1 MTDNINKD
9 TDAANPQDSLVDALE
24 SIKSLL
30 AKSDSKLAAARESIA
45 IASNQTALGKLDI
58 HNDHDE
64 SGQFEIPVL
73 DDIVIPAEVES
84 ATEEVSNISEQL
96 SEKIE
101 ETLAAVNESIPTLD
115 VTTIEPEPI
124 IITKTDPQIILGY
137 LDTLQESLEKTL
149 RDSLMKSIVTIEAGL
164 KKSLVREIDKIRKQ
178 VKKDLS

>member
-1 MTDNINKD
+1 MADNINKD
-9 TDAANPQDSLVDALE
+9 DDESGSQDSLVDALE

-58 HNDHDE
+58 HEHE
-64 SGQFEIPVL
+64 QHLQSGQFEIPVL

-84 ATEEVSNISEQL
+84 ATEEVSNISEQI
-96 SEKIE
+96 SEKID
-101 ETLAAVNESIPTLD
+101 ETLAAVNESIPTLSE
-115 VTTIEPEPI
+115 VEP
-124 IITKTDPQIILGY
+124 DPQIVLDY
-137 LDTLQESLEKTL
+137 LDTLQEKLEKTL

-164 KKSLVREIDKIRKQ
+164 KKSLISEIDKIRKQ

>member
-9 TDAANPQDSLVDALE
+9 TDAANSQDSLVDALE
-24 SIKSLL
+24 SIKALL

-58 HNDHDE
+58 HHDQSE
-64 SGQFEIPVL
+64 QVEIPVL
-73 DDIVIPAEVES
+73 DDIVVPTEVES
-84 ATEEVSNISEQL
+84 VTEEVSNISEQL

-115 VTTIEPEPI
+115 VPTIEPEPV
-124 IITKTDPQIILGY
+124 IITKPDPLIILGY
-137 LDTLQESLEKTL
+137 LDTVQESLEKTL

-164 KKSLVREIDKIRKQ
+164 KKSLVSEIDKIRKQ

>member
-9 TDAANPQDSLVDALE
+9 AETLDSQDSLVDALE

-45 IASNQTALGKLDI
+45 IASNQTELG
-58 HNDHDE
+58 HQGVSE
-64 SGQFEIPVL
+64 QFEIPVL

-84 ATEEVSNISEQL
+84 VTEEVSNISEQL
-96 SEKIE
+96 SEKID
-101 ETLAAVNESIPTLD
+101 ETLAAVNESIPTLS
-115 VTTIEPEPI
+115 EQEPI
-124 IITKTDPQIILGY
+124 PDPQVILDY
-137 LDTLQESLEKTL
+137 IDNLQEKLEKTL

-164 KKSLVREIDKIRKQ
+164 KKSLISEIDLIREQ